1 LSSPETDAEQRFQ
14 EEVRRYLPRNYG
26 AHLGHGLL
34 GQTGMRLLNAPT
46 ILPAY
51 VFSLAGS
58 EVAVGI
64 ARGLQYLGMFLSP
77 ILGASLIEHRRRVL
91 PIGFLSGG
99 LMRLSI
105 LGLAL
110 GGFLPAPLSLYLA
123 WGFLASFGFFLGI
136 QGVVFNT
143 LVAKVIPV
151 ERRGFMVGLRNAL
164 AGCTAFAVALYAG
177 DALIANNA
185 LGNGYAATFLLAF
198 ALTSLGLAVLLFV
211 REPRGP
217 EVRVRAR
224 FRERLADL
232 PELLRGDPHFTR
244 FFMGRAIAVM
254 GRMAVPYYVLY
265 AAGRMELGGSEL
277 GALTGGFVLAQSVGN
292 LGWGLFADRRGF
304 RQVFLIALSLW
315 LLAALFLMWVDSF
328 GQLLVAFTGLGAG
341 LGGFQMSAQN
351 LVLEFGSRSG
361 LPLRIAVA
369 NSASEMVA
377 AVSTV
382 AGGLLA
388 ASVGYEWV
396 FCAAIGFQV
405 IGLAVV
411 GLTVVEPRRIC

>member
-1 LSSPETDAEQRFQ
+1 MPTVDAAAEQRFQ
-14 EEVRRYLPRNYG
+14 EEVRRYLPRNYA
-26 AHLGHGLL
+26 AHLCHGLL
-34 GQTGMRLLNAPT
+34 GQTGMRVLNAPT

-51 VFSLAGS
+51 LFSLAGS
-58 EVAVGI
+58 ELAVGI
-64 ARGLQYLGMFLSP
+64 ARGLQYLGMSLSP

-123 WGFLASFGFFLGI
+123 WGFMASFGFFLGI

-151 ERRGFMVGLRNAL
+151 ARRGFLVGLRNAL
-164 AGCTAFAVALYAG
+164 AGCTAFAVSLYAG
-177 DALIANNA
+177 DALIAQNA

-198 ALTSLGLAVLLFV
+198 ALTSFGLAVLLFI
-211 REPRGP
+211 REPRGL

-224 FRERLADL
+224 FRERVTDL
-232 PELLRGDPHFTR
+232 PELLRADPHFTR
-244 FFMGRAIAVM
+244 FFLGRAISVVGM
-254 GRMAVPYYVLY
+254 MAVPYYVLY
-265 AAGRMELGGSEL
+265 AGQRIELGGREL
-277 GALTGGFVLAQSVGN
+277 GVLTGGFVLAQSVGN
-292 LGWGLFADRRGF
+292 LGWGLFADRWGF
-304 RQVFLIALSLW
+304 RRVFLIALSLW
-315 LLAALFLMWVDSF
+315 MLAALFLIQVEDF
-328 GQLLVAFTGLGAG
+328 RELLVVFTGLGAG

-369 NSASEMVA
+369 NSASELVTA
-377 AVSTV
+377 LSTL

-388 ASVGYEWV
+388 ISVGYEWV
-396 FCAAIGFQV
+396 FGVAVGFQA

-411 GLTVVEPRRIC
+411 GLGVVEPRQIR